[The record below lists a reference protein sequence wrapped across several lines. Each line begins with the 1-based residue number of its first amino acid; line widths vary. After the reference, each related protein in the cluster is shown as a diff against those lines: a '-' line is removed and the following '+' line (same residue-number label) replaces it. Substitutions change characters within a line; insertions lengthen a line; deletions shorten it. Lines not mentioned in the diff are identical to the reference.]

1 MVHLI
6 RVCLAFVCACKP
18 DGTRD
23 VIRRPRRPHP
33 AQTLITDED
42 EEDEEEEDETGGR
55 RQLAVSRFNSWRRR
69 NGAGEGQQ
77 KDGERGRRECCEE
90 GTREGDTW

>member
-23 VIRRPRRPHP
+23 VIRRPRRPPP
-33 AQTLITDED
+33 AQTLITDEG
-42 EEDEEEEDETGGR
+42 EEDEEEEDETGED
-55 RQLAVSRFNSWRRR
+55 VN
-69 NGAGEGQQ
+69 
-77 KDGERGRRECCEE
+77 
-90 GTREGDTW
+90 